1 MKKLLALLLAVCFML
16 PCVGFCEILT
26 APENL
31 TDQDGSQDYAMAF
44 YRHMGINP
52 ELRIDEPIAVDYDT
66 AWELAQVYI
75 LSLQRKGLLDEKYQC
90 SLAVYDAEHMIWFFR
105 MRDINEGAFAL
116 DGVGYTLA
124 LSAQTGELLE
134 FKQDEPV

>member
-1 MKKLLALLLAVCFML
+1 MTSETERIMRGL
-16 PCVGFCEILT
+16 
-26 APENL
+26 
-31 TDQDGSQDYAMAF
+31 Y
-44 YRHMGINP
+44 P
-52 ELRIDEPIAVDYDT
+52 ELKIDNPIALDYDT

-75 LSLQRKGLLDEKYQC
+75 LSLQRKGLLDEMYQG

-105 MRDINEGAFAL
+105 LHDINKGSFAL

-134 FKQDEPV
+134 FKQDEAV